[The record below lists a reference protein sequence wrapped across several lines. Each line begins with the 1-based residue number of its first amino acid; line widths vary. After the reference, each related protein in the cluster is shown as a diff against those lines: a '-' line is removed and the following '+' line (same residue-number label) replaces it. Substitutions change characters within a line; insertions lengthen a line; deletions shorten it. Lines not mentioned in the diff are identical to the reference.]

1 MLPFSNRKRYLWA
14 EQTAD
19 NTDAVD
25 ANLLGQ
31 AADTVFQQVMTGTI
45 TPEGHNDTP
54 ERHQWSASGVESTFV
69 KHRAGVELELPMTLS
84 VGDNAA
90 APYYAPVLKAANLS
104 ETLSQASGSG
114 TDTAVYR
121 PSTSQVSK
129 MTLYQFHRVVDSATN
144 ARLRYATDVVLSPE
158 FSLSN
163 GEEATISFSGQGYFN
178 EVITPERAYFNTSG
192 ELVLDKDGN
201 SITPTNQ
208 KLADKNPVI
217 PRNMTVTLVD
227 EDANNITSLAISEF
241 TLDLGWSQDAI
252 DTVTAT
258 EGHMDHY
265 NTRGSGE
272 AVTGG
277 FNLLDADPT
286 DFDHLLDA
294 YKEAQQVK
302 FTAGL
307 EDLRA
312 TNTEKVEFF
321 IPKMQFE
328 VPEEGE
334 NGNLASY
341 QFNFRATKDTSA
353 SPDIGTNALEGD
365 NDFQITYSYI
375 S

>member
-14 EQTAD
+14 EQTAQ

-25 ANLLGQ
+25 TNLLGWS
-31 AADTVFQQVMTGTI
+31 ADTVFQQVMSASI

-54 ERHQWSASGVESTFV
+54 ERHQWSASGAKSTFV
-69 KHRAGVELELPMTLS
+69 KHKASIEAELPMTLS

-90 APYYAPVLKAANLS
+90 APYYSPILKAANFS
-104 ETLSQASGSG
+104 ETLNQSSGAG
-114 TDTAVYR
+114 TDTATYR
-121 PSTSQVSK
+121 PSTTQVS
-129 MTLYQFHRVVDSATN
+129 MLTLYQYHRIVDSATD
-144 ARLRYATDVVLSPE
+144 ARLRYATDINGSLEFTLSQ
-158 FSLSN
+158 
-163 GEEATISFSGQGYFN
+163 GDEASMSFSGSGFFN
-178 EVITPERAYFNTSG
+178 EVITPERSYFNSSG
-192 ELVLDKDGN
+192 ELVLDKSGGAV
-201 SITPTNQ
+201 TPTNQ

-217 PRNMTVTLVD
+217 PRNMTLTLVD
-227 EDANNITSLAISEF
+227 GKGNTLSSLAIGEL
-241 TLDLGWSQDAI
+241 TLDLGWSQDPI

-258 EGHMDHY
+258 EGHLDHY

-277 FNLLDADPT
+277 FNLLDVSAG
-286 DFDHLLDA
+286 DFDNLLDA

-302 FTAGL
+302 FTAEL
-307 EDLRA
+307 SDLRA
-312 TNTEKVEFF
+312 NNTEKVEFL

-341 QFNFRATKDTSA
+341 QFNFRATRDTSA
-353 SPDIGTNALEGD
+353 SPDIGSSALEGD
-365 NDFQITYSYI
+365 NDLQITYSYI